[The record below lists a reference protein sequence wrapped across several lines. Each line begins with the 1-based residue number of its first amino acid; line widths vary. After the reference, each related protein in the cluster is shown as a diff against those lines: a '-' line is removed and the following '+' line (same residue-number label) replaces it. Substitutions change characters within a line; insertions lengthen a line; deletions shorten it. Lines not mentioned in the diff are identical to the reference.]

1 MADEPLAP
9 DVRALWQHQVTEGGS
24 MSATEVRR
32 RAGELQEKARRRV
45 AAIYMSGAGNAGI
58 PLVLMWFL
66 PELRLGLGY
75 LVVTALVL
83 VGTSVVAAS
92 SDRVPER
99 DRRAGARV
107 YRHLLERER
116 DFRRDSARWFTIGPA
131 LNIIALILVYISSP
145 LFHGSVGEIA
155 VMALIVT
162 THAIVLTLVARRMGE
177 EARRYQTELEA
188 VGGWAG
194 EDVVTFTRGQILFLA
209 AMSSAE
215 DVRQHRRRPAS
226 IAVSG

>member
-32 RAGELQEKARRRV
+32 RAEELQEKARRRV

-83 VGTSVVAAS
+83 VAYVRRRSVFRTVSPNITAAQGL
-92 SDRVPER
+92 VF
-99 DRRAGARV
+99 

-116 DFRRDSARWFTIGPA
+116 DFRSGQRALVHHWSRVEYHRAHPCLHQQSAFPPHGRGDRRDGFGPRDARDRSDLGGSKDGGRGPS
-131 LNIIALILVYISSP
+131 ISNGAGCGGRLGRVRMWNSD
-145 LFHGSVGEIA
+145 
-155 VMALIVT
+155 T
-162 THAIVLTLVARRMGE
+162 RARNK
-177 EARRYQTELEA
+177 
-188 VGGWAG
+188 
-194 EDVVTFTRGQILFLA
+194 I
-209 AMSSAE
+209 
-215 DVRQHRRRPAS
+215 
-226 IAVSG
+226 

>member
-9 DVRALWQHQVTEGGS
+9 DVRALWQHQVTEGGD

-32 RAGELQEKARRRV
+32 RAEELQEKARRRLTG
-45 AAIYMSGAGNAGI
+45 IYLSGAGNAGI

-75 LVVTALVL
+75 LVVTAIVL
-83 VGTSVVAAS
+83 VSFVRHRSAFRSVSPTMPAAQGL
-92 SDRVPER
+92 VF
-99 DRRAGARV
+99 

-145 LFHGSVGEIA
+145 LFHGKAGEIA
-155 VMALIVT
+155 VMVLILT

-177 EARRYQTELEA
+177 EARRYQTELDA

-194 EDVVTFTRGQILFLA
+194 
-209 AMSSAE
+209 
-215 DVRQHRRRPAS
+215 
-226 IAVSG
+226 

>member
-83 VGTSVVAAS
+83 VAYVRRRSVFRTVSPDMTAAQGL
-92 SDRVPER
+92 VF
-99 DRRAGARV
+99 

-145 LFHGSVGEIA
+145 LFHGRAGEIA
-155 VMALIVT
+155 VMVLIVA

-194 EDVVTFTRGQILFLA
+194 
-209 AMSSAE
+209 
-215 DVRQHRRRPAS
+215 
-226 IAVSG
+226 